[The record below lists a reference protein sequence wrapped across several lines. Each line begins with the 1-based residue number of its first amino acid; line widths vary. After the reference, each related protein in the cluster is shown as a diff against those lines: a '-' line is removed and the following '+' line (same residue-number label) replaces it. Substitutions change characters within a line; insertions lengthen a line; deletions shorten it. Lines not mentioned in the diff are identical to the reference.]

1 MLDLY
6 KKIII
11 TYKMLNCIQFKW
23 VTKCCSG
30 SCLSPWVWQVL
41 GQSRTTALN
50 QLTPTVTFFQN
61 QITLLQWALQSVQCT
76 TSSGLRT
83 LIWVN
88 KKKRK
93 KRKEKKKNIAASG
106 NPRVLTSFAPNRPP
120 WPSSS
125 TVDDISRRVA
135 QRSVQYITMTTP
147 SNPLQIGFSTKC

>member
-88 KKKRK
+88 KKKEKKK
-93 KRKEKKKNIAASG
+93 KRKKYSRKWQSTGSNLFRPKSAT
-106 NPRVLTSFAPNRPP
+106 LTLIPHSWWHQPP
-120 WPSSS
+120 CCSKICAIHNH
-125 TVDDISRRVA
+125 D
-135 QRSVQYITMTTP
+135 
-147 SNPLQIGFSTKC
+147 NPLQPSPNRFGIC